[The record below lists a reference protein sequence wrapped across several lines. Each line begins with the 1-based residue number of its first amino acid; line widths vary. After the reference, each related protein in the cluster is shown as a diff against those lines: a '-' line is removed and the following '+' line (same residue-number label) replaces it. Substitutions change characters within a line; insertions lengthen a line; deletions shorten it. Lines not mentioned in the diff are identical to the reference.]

1 MQPLSALVA
10 DVLGQLKL
18 AEQLRPEDCQLL
30 LRGKPLDLS
39 TPLRFANIGRDKL
52 ELRTG
57 AALHRDRG
65 WRPAPVR
72 SAGGSN
78 GCGKVDSA
86 KLASRIDTPE
96 LCAGAPKPSLSRT
109 LLLQA
114 VSRCWGYKTLL
125 SLHRQLSPRSLQQ
138 RRQPRSLLHKLPL
151 PLCKGLT
158 PRQHLPHTRHPAP
171 ARLLFMQHSR
181 QQLQHKQPQ

>member
-57 AALHRDRG
+57 AALHLG
-65 WRPAPVR
+65 LGVE
-72 SAGGSN
+72 AGGSEV
-78 GCGKVDSA
+78 GWWQHWV
-86 KLASRIDTPE
+86 
-96 LCAGAPKPSLSRT
+96 
-109 LLLQA
+109 
-114 VSRCWGYKTLL
+114 
-125 SLHRQLSPRSLQQ
+125 RQ
-138 RRQPRSLLHKLPL
+138 
-151 PLCKGLT
+151 
-158 PRQHLPHTRHPAP
+158 
-171 ARLLFMQHSR
+171 SR
-181 QQLQHKQPQ
+181 QREICEQD